1 MEPTLGSRRSNP
13 GHGHGLKKKI
23 TSGGGIKMSII
34 SLFKNLFKILDAL

>member
-1 MEPTLGSRRSNP
+1 VEPTLGSRRSNP
-13 GHGHGLKKKI
+13 GHGHGLKKI